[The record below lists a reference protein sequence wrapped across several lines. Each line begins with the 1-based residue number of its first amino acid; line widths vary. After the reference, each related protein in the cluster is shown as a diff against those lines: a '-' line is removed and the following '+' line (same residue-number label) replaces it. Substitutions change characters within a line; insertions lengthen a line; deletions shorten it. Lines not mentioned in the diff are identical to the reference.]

1 MSTQRI
7 SRATSRVVGET
18 MHGQASRTSSKAF
31 GEPVEDSDNP
41 YPLTED
47 GRGHKAQPTRKLSG
61 MKRALSTTLLTA
73 LVASGFAVGAA
84 AGPAYA
90 SGYYN
95 NWPGNPEVNY
105 AYKGALIGQNLQKF
119 SPTPVP
125 GLRTVFDNAWSAS
138 GAAVCNTIKGYL
150 LDALGSFEEWTC
162 SLPSNGDLLGGL
174 VGPNELG
181 LKYQVNG
188 ISIGL
193 DYEKDGDWAN
203 INGTFDAQLAITLGV
218 ASSIN
223 GSVTSSSS
231 PYGTTPVSINSSQV
245 SFSDADFSSAN
256 VLLHIFAPNAL
267 PQAQS
272 ELDSTVLKGVASLLR
287 LTSDVTT
294 INSDLHTAAS
304 WIASLYVLSSD
315 PEATQMFSLSLGVDA
330 QHVTFTLGRGGSPAP
345 QPSGCNYYPDDTYP
359 GYTEVDAICSPDQPR
374 GVTQLQLQELTSG
387 SWRDDPADT
396 TFEPGAP
403 GGPESSWLA
412 PPPYVDWS
420 PNNGPDSGYAPLM
433 TDYPSTQWVRPGV
446 PSATVQMRVCS
457 TNKWGLNCDA
467 PVAVAQNQQLAS
479 TGGGSGGG
487 GGGYGGGG
495 YGGGGGGYNPPATP
509 YQPPGT
515 KRHCGE
521 PGVYCAE

>member
-1 MSTQRI
+1 M
-7 SRATSRVVGET
+7 
-18 MHGQASRTSSKAF
+18 
-31 GEPVEDSDNP
+31 
-41 YPLTED
+41 
-47 GRGHKAQPTRKLSG
+47 
-61 MKRALSTTLLTA
+61 
-73 LVASGFAVGAA
+73 
-84 AGPAYA
+84 
-90 SGYYN
+90 
-95 NWPGNPEVNY
+95 
-105 AYKGALIGQNLQKF
+105 
-119 SPTPVP
+119 
-125 GLRTVFDNAWSAS
+125 FDNAWSAS

-174 VGPNELG
+174 AGPNELG

-330 QHVTFTLGRGGSPAP
+330 QHVTFTLGRGGSPEP

-420 PNNGPDSGYAPLM
+420 PNNGPDSGYVPLM

-487 GGGYGGGG
+487 GRRIRRRWWWLQPTCDALPASRHQKALRGAGRLLRRVGRTGQWPTAPSEHPTLVGGGFR
-495 YGGGGGGYNPPATP
+495 PPADRRVARLPRCPCLEVPVQTRP
-509 YQPPGT
+509 RPARPPAWARSGS
-515 KRHCGE
+515 E
-521 PGVYCAE
+521 PGR